1 MKTLY
6 AEKRESIPTPFAGD
20 KFFELPGTL
29 ASWVEKKGRKR
40 VEIAED
46 GESWHFKVNEL
57 TNKDLAVLA
66 MNRLDYVGP
75 IDKKRLLV
83 KVRK

>member
-1 MKTLY
+1 MKILY
-6 AEKRESIPTPFAGD
+6 QEKSIATPFATD

-29 ASWVEKKGRKR
+29 ASWVEKKGKKR

-46 GESWHFKVNEL
+46 GESWIFKVNEL
-57 TNKDLAVLA
+57 TDWDLRILAV
-66 MNRLDYVGP
+66 NRLEYVGP
-75 IDKKRLLV
+75 IDKKRILV